1 MLKCAIQKTAIS
13 APAPRRRRA
22 GAADPAMCGVLSTLP
37 PRDESPM
44 LAPRAAAARPTPLD
58 RRRRLIDKRPKGG
71 SGRPGM
77 RVLIVDDE
85 PLARRRL
92 VQLLAARPDVRVV
105 GEAESGRE
113 ALALVERLRPDL
125 LLLDI
130 EMPGV
135 DGFAVLK
142 ALPPGSVPAI
152 VFVTAFQDHAVK
164 AFELRATD
172 FVVKPVSPD
181 RLADALDQARTDLEA
196 RRAGERLAFLQARLA
211 ELESRAL
218 AAADPGIWVQ
228 VGSDRRR
235 LALTDIRW
243 LEAERDYVRVHL
255 DGRALLVN
263 SLLGDMEKA
272 LDGGAFLRV
281 HRSAIVRKD
290 KVRAILRGR
299 FSAPVLELDDGH
311 RIPVGRKY
319 RDAVE
324 AAFDFAR

>member
-1 MLKCAIQKTAIS
+1 
-13 APAPRRRRA
+13 
-22 GAADPAMCGVLSTLP
+22 
-37 PRDESPM
+37 
-44 LAPRAAAARPTPLD
+44 
-58 RRRRLIDKRPKGG
+58 
-71 SGRPGM
+71 M

-92 VQLLAARPDVRVV
+92 VQLLAAHADVEIA

-113 ALALVERLRPDL
+113 ALKLVELLRPDV

-130 EMPGV
+130 EMPAV

-142 ALPPGSVPAI
+142 DLPQGSAPAI
-152 VFVTAFQDHAVK
+152 IFVTAFQDHAVK

-172 FVVKPVSPD
+172 FVVKPVSAD
-181 RLADALDQARTDLEA
+181 RLASALDQARQDLEA

-218 AAADPGIWVQ
+218 CASDPGLWVQ
-228 VGSDRRR
+228 IGSEKRR
-235 LALTDIRW
+235 LALADIRW
-243 LEAERDYVRVHL
+243 MEAERDYVRVHMN
-255 DGRALLVN
+255 GHAHLVN
-263 SLLGDMEKA
+263 GMLGDLEKA
-272 LDGGAFLRV
+272 LDERAFLRV

-311 RIPVGRKY
+311 QLPVGRKY
-319 RDAVE
+319 RHVVRS
-324 AAFDFAR
+324 AFDLPC